1 MEDPNLFNQWH
12 TNFLDELSILP
23 LAAAFGENLQQSFSN
38 NYPTAFNLKNSVETS
53 HITGIDR
60 PPKQLKTN
68 SWNSC
73 KTDAADISNLRAT
86 FSPNTLPFA
95 SSNHINSMGIMKHK
109 EEAACCK
116 SMESFPSDILVSQ
129 NPFGSQNYVLKG
141 CHGATRISTG
151 NRISQTEDH
160 IMAERKRREK
170 LSQKFIALS
179 AIVPGLKKVY
189 WNTYNFFF
197 LFLVNL
203 NFVYIIYAK

>member
-12 TNFLDELSILP
+12 MNSLDELSILP
-23 LAAAFGENLQQSFSN
+23 LAAAFRENLQDSFFS
-38 NYPTAFNLKNSVETS
+38 NYPTSFNLETS
-53 HITGIDR
+53 HPGIER

-179 AIVPGLKKVY
+179 AIVPGLKK
-189 WNTYNFFF
+189 
-197 LFLVNL
+197 
-203 NFVYIIYAK
+203 A